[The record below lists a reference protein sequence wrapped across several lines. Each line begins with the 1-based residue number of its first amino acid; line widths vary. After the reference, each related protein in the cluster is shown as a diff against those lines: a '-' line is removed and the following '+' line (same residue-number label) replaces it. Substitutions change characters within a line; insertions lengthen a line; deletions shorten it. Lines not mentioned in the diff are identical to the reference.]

1 MILIQHMDSI
11 PFHPLRDPNR
21 GGGGGGGGVFVVG
34 SILKCLIWGL
44 KWLLYAHQN

>member
-21 GGGGGGGGVFVVG
+21 GGGGGGGG
-34 SILKCLIWGL
+34 LCCGL
-44 KWLLYAHQN
+44 NFKMSHLGA